1 MEQRSEVKCDEMKWA
16 GRATSKGRH
25 GSQQSCTSASW
36 RGSFVAGPGP
46 GRRTSQP
53 WPAASD
59 VPPHVRQ
66 HHEQRTMRSCNN
78 SLHTLFIDSAFL
90 TKSASPNSSIA
101 SSFHHPF
108 HLSLSAPP
116 KPRHQS
122 PSPAHESRRRTEHP
136 GVATYLPDLTV
147 PHTPSR
153 PHRRTRPR

>member
-1 MEQRSEVKCDEMKWA
+1 MERRSEVKCDEMKWA

-25 GSQQSCTSASW
+25 GSQQSC
-36 RGSFVAGPGP
+36 
-46 GRRTSQP
+46 TSQP

-78 SLHTLFIDSAFL
+78 SLHTLFIDSTFL
-90 TKSASPNSSIA
+90 TRSASSNSSIA
-101 SSFHHPF
+101 TSFHHPF

-136 GVATYLPDLTV
+136 GVATYLPHLAV